1 MLSMC
6 IKKLKSES
14 GVVAESQLENVSP
27 GFQHMLGKEEDNV
40 SGVY

>member
-14 GVVAESQLENVSP
+14 GVATGSQLENVSP
-27 GFQHMLGKEEDNV
+27 GFQHMLGKKEDNA
-40 SGVY
+40 SGVC

>member
-6 IKKLKSES
+6 IKKLKSEP
-14 GVVAESQLENVSP
+14 GVVTGSQLENVSP
-27 GFQHMLGKEEDNV
+27 GLQHMLGKEEENV